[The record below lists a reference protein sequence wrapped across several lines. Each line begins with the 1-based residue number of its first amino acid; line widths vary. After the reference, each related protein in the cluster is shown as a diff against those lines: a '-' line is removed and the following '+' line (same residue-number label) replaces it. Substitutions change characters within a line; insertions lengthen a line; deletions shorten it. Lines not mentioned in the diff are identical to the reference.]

1 MKNFFRL
8 FVLLSLT
15 VVYANA
21 QTNAESFLN
30 KMPGLP
36 KDSCNITKTE
46 VESLT
51 QKVSALIDQTE
62 NEIDVLNEKANEKGH
77 GNEEAAKEAA
87 MQQMSQ
93 QYGLSQDEMNKMKSG
108 KMSAA
113 EKQAMAN
120 KVLQQQT
127 NMSMGEVQNL
137 SKMSDAG
144 KKAYAEA
151 YATEAQATAQ
161 ANPNKQ
167 PVNQSSMNMQQ
178 LISAQQAVLGKINAN
193 GQKIGNLYASIQNDP
208 DLSKMKKNIKDWQSK
223 IMSMTGVDY
232 GQGKQMDSLAVLIKK
247 EQTKICDK
255 YTPKYRSALR
265 QHLSIMKS
273 SMADIQQLGE
283 ITGELTKAQTGIV
296 PPAESTEI
304 RKLQAIKEYLT
315 NLKDAYQFKLCF
327 PEEN

>member
-1 MKNFFRL
+1 MKTFLSVILLFFGFL
-8 FVLLSLT
+8 G
-15 VVYANA
+15 YA
-21 QTNAESFLN
+21 QTNAEAFLN
-30 KMPGLP
+30 KIPGLP
-36 KDSCNITKTE
+36 KDSCNITHATM
-46 VESLT
+46 ESFK
-51 QKVSALIDQTE
+51 QGVAVLIDQTE
-62 NEIDVLNEKANEKGH
+62 KEIEALNEKVNKKDPANEA
-77 GNEEAAKEAA
+77 AAKENA

-93 QYGLSQDEMNKMKSG
+93 QYGLSPEEMAKMKSG
-108 KMSAA
+108 KMSVA

-167 PVNQSSMNMQQ
+167 PVNQSAMNMQQ
-178 LISAQQAVLGKINAN
+178 LISAQQAVLGKNNAN

-208 DLSKMKKNIKDWQSK
+208 DLSKRKKNIEDWQRN

-247 EQTKICDK
+247 EQTKICDI
-255 YTPKYRSALR
+255 YTPKYRTALR

-273 SMADIQQLGE
+273 SMPDIQQLGE

-304 RKLQAIKEYLT
+304 GKLQAIKEYLT
-315 NLKDAYQFKLCF
+315 NLKDAYQFKLYF

>member
-1 MKNFFRL
+1 MKTFLSVILLFFGFL
-8 FVLLSLT
+8 G
-15 VVYANA
+15 YA
-21 QTNAESFLN
+21 QTNAEAFLN
-30 KMPGLP
+30 KIPGLP
-36 KDSCNITKTE
+36 KDSCNITHAAM
-46 VESLT
+46 ESFK
-51 QKVSALIDQTE
+51 QGVAVLINQTE
-62 NEIDVLNEKANEKGH
+62 KEIDALNEKVNEKDPANEA
-77 GNEEAAKEAA
+77 AAKENA

-93 QYGLSQDEMNKMKSG
+93 QYGLSPEEMAKMKSG
-108 KMSAA
+108 KMSVA

-167 PVNQSSMNMQQ
+167 PVNQSAMNMQQ

-304 RKLQAIKEYLT
+304 GKLQAIKEYLT

>member
-113 EKQAMAN
+113 EKQ
-120 KVLQQQT
+120 Q
-127 NMSMGEVQNL
+127 
-137 SKMSDAG
+137 
-144 KKAYAEA
+144 
-151 YATEAQATAQ
+151 
-161 ANPNKQ
+161 
-167 PVNQSSMNMQQ
+167 
-178 LISAQQAVLGKINAN
+178 
-193 GQKIGNLYASIQNDP
+193 
-208 DLSKMKKNIKDWQSK
+208 W
-223 IMSMTGVDY
+223 
-232 GQGKQMDSLAVLIKK
+232 LIKCYSSK
-247 EQTKICDK
+247 PICRWVK
-255 YTPKYRSALR
+255 YKTF
-265 QHLSIMKS
+265 
-273 SMADIQQLGE
+273 
-283 ITGELTKAQTGIV
+283 
-296 PPAESTEI
+296 
-304 RKLQAIKEYLT
+304 RK
-315 NLKDAYQFKLCF
+315 
-327 PEEN
+327 

>member
-1 MKNFFRL
+1 MKTFLSVILLFFGFL
-8 FVLLSLT
+8 G
-15 VVYANA
+15 YA
-21 QTNAESFLN
+21 QTNAEAFLN
-30 KMPGLP
+30 KIPGLP
-36 KDSCNITKTE
+36 KDSCNITHATM
-46 VESLT
+46 ESFK
-51 QKVSALIDQTE
+51 QGVAVLIDQTE
-62 NEIDVLNEKANEKGH
+62 KEIEALNEKVNKKDPANEA
-77 GNEEAAKEAA
+77 AAKENA

-93 QYGLSQDEMNKMKSG
+93 QYGLSPEEMAKMKSG
-108 KMSAA
+108 KMSVA

-167 PVNQSSMNMQQ
+167 PVNQSAMNMQQ

-273 SMADIQQLGE
+273 SMPDIQQLGE

-304 RKLQAIKEYLT
+304 GKLQAIKEYLT